1 MVDKPDSGSGGHFAR
16 RGSSPLLGTIFFLL
30 LYPISPL
37 SASDPLTLVC
47 VGDIMLSRGV
57 GDKIESFGPTYP
69 FERLRILLSSADI
82 TFANLECVISS
93 NGDPMP
99 EKEIRFRAVP
109 EAVEGL
115 MEAGIDVVSLANN
128 HSFDYG
134 RKALFETMDILAHS
148 GIAYV
153 GAGFD
158 DLSASRPAY
167 LAVKGYKVAF
177 LAYSWDFFLTVKA
190 GEDKPGITVLAEG
203 KLRKDL
209 LMARRWA
216 DLIVVSVHWGWEYV
230 DRPTQR
236 DRKLARLAI
245 DLGADLVVG
254 HHPHV
259 VQGVERY
266 RGGLICYS
274 LGNFIFD
281 QRSPRTREGVI
292 LRCSFRDQRL
302 EGAELIPVEIDPK
315 EHRPY
320 PATGLRAFS
329 ILNRIKRLSGEM
341 GTEVIICRDKGL
353 IPIEKGDE
361 EAGISEG
368 ISQCPSR

>member
-1 MVDKPDSGSGGHFAR
+1 VDKPDSGSGGHFAR

-30 LYPISPL
+30 LYPISSL
-37 SASDPLTLVC
+37 SASDSLTLVC
-47 VGDIMLSRGV
+47 VGDVMLSRGV
-57 GDKIESFGPTYP
+57 GDRIESFGPEYP
-69 FERLRILLSSADI
+69 FEKVKALLSSADI
-82 TFANLECVISS
+82 TFANLECVIGSD
-93 NGDPMP
+93 GDPLP

-115 MEAGIDVVSLANN
+115 MGAGIDVVSLANN

-134 RKALFETMDILAHS
+134 RKMLFEMMDILAHS
-148 GIAYV
+148 RIAYV

-158 DLSASRPAY
+158 ELSASRPAY
-167 LAVKGYKVAF
+167 LSVKGYRVAF

-190 GEDKPGITVLAEG
+190 GRDKPGVTVLAEE
-203 KLRKDL
+203 KLKEDL
-209 LMARRWA
+209 LRARRWA
-216 DLIVVSVHWGWEYV
+216 DLIVVSVHWGWEYL
-230 DRPTQR
+230 DRPTER
-236 DRKLARLAI
+236 DRKAARLAI
-245 DLGADLVVG
+245 DLGANLVVG

-259 VQGVERY
+259 VQGIERY

-281 QRSPRTREGVI
+281 QHPPRSREGVI
-292 LRCSFRDQRL
+292 LRCSFRNGKL
-302 EGAELIPVEIDPK
+302 EKAELIPVEIDPK

-320 PATGLRAFS
+320 PVTDLKAFS
-329 ILNRIKRLSGEM
+329 ILSRIKRLSGKM
-341 GTEVIICRDKGL
+341 GGEVIICRDKGL

-368 ISQCPSR
+368 ISRCPSR